1 MKTRLNYLAK
11 NVAVI
16 AKRNE
21 EDTMIRKSAKGYTV
35 VSKDGKKT
43 MGSYPTKAGA
53 KKRLAQVEYHKA
65 KGKRK

>member
-1 MKTRLNYLAK
+1 MKTRSNYSEK
-11 NVAVI
+11 NVAAI